1 MVTSDAAGGVHRLG
15 SSSPWSIQPG
25 DHRQQIRLLLR
36 DGRHRPGHGCCRGR
50 HRGAGGT
57 GPPRSWLPPGRPS
70 RPWSKPRSFNQNV
83 DDFAAINAVYA
94 RYMPEPARSAP
105 ANVNLPPGLLISIG
119 AVPVRGRVGA
129 APDIGQFQNNPMR
142 PDRHWSRAAHV
153 GQRAGQ
159 VPAPQLVFGAVGVR
173 RRGVAVTG
181 SSTDGLC
188 VWRPAPGVVRFAR
201 RCRGCR
207 YWSLRWCG
215 TAFPVPRRFGG
226 SPSGVDLV
234 ASAALSLSL

>member
-1 MVTSDAAGGVHRLG
+1 MPYSHWSTTQSTNEFAIAWPLTSCATSWTGHRNAT
-15 SSSPWSIQPG
+15 W
-25 DHRQQIRLLLR
+25 LLR
-36 DGRHRPGHGCCRGR
+36 LRLRGHGHLPQGQGPGSKASKRR
-50 HRGAGGT
+50 HGSHQPS
-57 GPPRSWLPPGRPS
+57 PPTRP
-70 RPWSKPRSFNQNV
+70 RT
-83 DDFAAINAVYA
+83 
-94 RYMPEPARSAP
+94 
-105 ANVNLPPGLLISIG
+105 
-119 AVPVRGRVGA
+119 GA

-215 TAFPVPRRFGG
+215 TAFPVPRRFGR

-234 ASAALSLSL
+234 ASAAL

>member
-70 RPWSKPRSFNQNV
+70 RPWSRPRSFNQNV

-105 ANVNLPPGLLISIG
+105 ANVNLPRGLLISIG
-119 AVPVRGRVGA
+119 AVPVAEMR
-129 APDIGQFQNNPMR
+129 DILE
-142 PDRHWSRAAHV
+142 H
-153 GQRAGQ
+153 
-159 VPAPQLVFGAVGVR
+159 LTKTGV
-173 RRGVAVTG
+173 
-181 SSTDGLC
+181 
-188 VWRPAPGVVRFAR
+188 
-201 RCRGCR
+201 
-207 YWSLRWCG
+207 
-215 TAFPVPRRFGG
+215 PVPDQLRDKLDKYHQIDVIDVDIQTQRGYFDYVLGHGHLPQGQDPGSKASERHHGSHQPSPPTRPRTLSNPRAIRRLPRFT
-226 SPSGVDLV
+226 SRV
-234 ASAALSLSL
+234 